1 MKDLEKRTG
10 DGPLD
15 ITRAPGGGYRLTT
28 SILLDRDI
36 NEVFDFFSDPH
47 NLALITPRWLS
58 LTVRSKE
65 RIEVRRGTRIR
76 YRFRVRGVPAIWHS
90 EITAWEP
97 PYRFVDEQRLGPF
110 RRWVHEHVF
119 EESTAGTRAVDNVS
133 YAVPG
138 GRLVHG
144 LFVAKDL
151 RRLFT
156 HRHAR
161 LRALL
166 ERPG

>member
-1 MKDLEKRTG
+1 MRDLEHRAEENPLLIER
-10 DGPLD
+10 GPG
-15 ITRAPGGGYRLTT
+15 RGYRLTT
-28 SILLDRDI
+28 SMVVHRDI
-36 NEVFDFFSDPH
+36 DDVFEFFSDPH

-58 LTVRSKE
+58 LRVRSAD
-65 RIEVRRGTRIR
+65 RIEMFRGTRIR
-76 YRFRVRGVPAIWHS
+76 YRFRVRGVPAIWRS

-110 RRWVHEHVF
+110 RKWVHEHLF
-119 EESTAGTRAVDNVS
+119 EEDGGATRAIDNIS

-138 GRLVHG
+138 GRLVHR

-156 HRHAR
+156 YRHTK
-161 LRALL
+161 LNELL
-166 ERPG
+166 ERP

>member
-1 MKDLEKRTG
+1 MKGLDNRTEE
-10 DGPLD
+10 GPM
-15 ITRAPGGGYRLTT
+15 IERGPAGGYRLTT
-28 SILLDRDI
+28 SMVINRDI
-36 NEVFDFFSDPH
+36 HEVFEFFSDPH

-58 LTVRSKE
+58 LRVRSGE
-65 RIEVRRGTRIR
+65 RIEMRRGTRIR
-76 YRFRVRGVPAIWHS
+76 YRFRVRGVPSVWHS

-110 RRWVHEHVF
+110 RKWVHEHVF
-119 EESTAGTRAVDNVS
+119 EEAGGGTRAIDNIG

-156 HRHAR
+156 YRQTK
-161 LRALL
+161 LKELF

>member
-1 MKDLEKRTG
+1 MKDLELLE
-10 DGPLD
+10 DG
-15 ITRAPGGGYRLTT
+15 APVIGPGPGAGYRLTT
-28 SILLDRDI
+28 SVVVHRDI
-36 NEVFDFFSDPH
+36 DGVFEFFSDPH

-58 LTVRSKE
+58 LRVRSNE
-65 RIEVRRGTRIR
+65 RIKMLRGTRIR
-76 YRFRVRGVPAIWHS
+76 YRFRVRGVPAIWRS

-110 RRWVHEHVF
+110 RSWVHEHLF
-119 EESTAGTRAVDNVS
+119 EEAEGGTRATDNIS

-156 HRHAR
+156 YRHAK
-161 LRALL
+161 LKELL
-166 ERPG
+166 EQP